1 MLRSLPCPLPLPPR
15 CPPLRR
21 LLAPNL
27 VRPLGSTA
35 PGIHLPSVS
44 HWHASAVARSGGS
57 SLRRCSHFRTRIH
70 VFSTHAHPT
79 LQASPTAAALSDPA
93 ASVSPPSAPHARSR
107 FCPAVSCPSTVPFFA
122 QMVQNRTVEWSREMK
137 RATRQPAV
145 ACLAAAATG
154 VLITPY
160 VAAYGMRAGLSFMH
174 NNGASEPMIV
184 QMLITELA
192 KKLPE
197 RSFFPCHSRGRRRA
211 RTTHAGTRS
220 HCTVLHSCPPA
231 HTHAD
236 ARSRSHAH
244 TRTDT

>member
-1 MLRSLPCPLPLPPR
+1 MTQMKEAEQQNIRFYWGQPLFAKVFRTPTNGRYSILFTVVWVDVSGGRRWWVFVLRSLPCPLPLPPR
-15 CPPLRR
+15 GPPLRR

-107 FCPAVSCPSTVPFFA
+107 FCPAVSRPSTVPFFA
-122 QMVQNRTVEWSREMK
+122 QMVQ
-137 RATRQPAV
+137 
-145 ACLAAAATG
+145 G
-154 VLITPY
+154 
-160 VAAYGMRAGLSFMH
+160 RAG
-174 NNGASEPMIV
+174 A
-184 QMLITELA
+184 
-192 KKLPE
+192 
-197 RSFFPCHSRGRRRA
+197 
-211 RTTHAGTRS
+211 
-220 HCTVLHSCPPA
+220 
-231 HTHAD
+231 
-236 ARSRSHAH
+236 
-244 TRTDT
+244 